1 MIELNWK
8 TVRFIV
14 VGVLGALVYFLC
26 SYLFLTYTEL
36 PAYAS
41 GLLAYACSFGFAYLG
56 QKIWAFRSVAPH
68 GVTLVRY
75 AVLQLFCAIFAAT
88 YTQVGV
94 SYSHLS
100 PLILSALATVFTG
113 GISYIISFCW
123 VFADSPEQVEEFR
136 KSESS
141 LMNLTSSKSYIQ
153 QYWRVLLIS
162 IFGLIACGLYTYLY
176 YYMPWGV
183 NLYAGHDD
191 AFFIGLARSL
201 VAGNWLGNYS
211 QYVLMKGPGYSF
223 FLVLT
228 HYLGLPLYL
237 LTAIFHCIT
246 VSFFAWVLYRL
257 SLSRVLSILVFVSLL
272 LLPLVI
278 SSGRIIRDQIYPDQT
293 LLGFGA
299 LIFSLFV
306 ANTTVKQCATAL
318 LAGVMFAWLWLTR
331 EEGVW
336 ILPAVVVLLVYAL
349 WQFWHSRK
357 LKQGLVNSV
366 LVLML
371 SFSSVHL
378 VFQFIN
384 LQVYDRFIGLD
395 IKEKNFKAALSA
407 LQSVREGEVIS
418 HVPVPQAVFP
428 AIYSVSPAFTEL
440 KHFFDTDGLAW
451 RQHGCGFYPWAC
463 DEIAGGWFIWALRE
477 AVASRG
483 YYRTPKMASDFFAR
497 VADEINKACADERL
511 HCEKSLV
518 SFMPEISQQ
527 QIDILPDTLEQLLDV
542 LLLSDYSAS
551 NMRVHSAILGSY
563 LDQSW
568 VMGFLHSQ
576 DRFISHEGIHLD
588 KRNNRQVFGRYAVV
602 NKNIEK
608 FEIVIT
614 DNQGEHYPFTLQQ
627 SASQRDINHF
637 YPFIMRTACPNECTL
652 SISVAGKEEFKALI
666 PDIDQYYNQ
675 TRALVLGNMQ
685 VFFDKVV
692 VGENK
697 FYPVFVAGE
706 RTTLKVRQL
715 LLSAFKGALPIVLFL
730 GLIAFFVLTVVT
742 ILQQTLSVL
751 YVLCGAFW
759 AAVFARLGILL
770 LVHIS
775 SFPAFNML
783 YFMPVYSLIIIASLM
798 SLYLLIAFIY
808 AYFSE
813 TQATGNSLISK

>member
-1 MIELNWK
+1 
-8 TVRFIV
+8 
-14 VGVLGALVYFLC
+14 LG
-26 SYLFLTYTEL
+26 SERGGGQ
-36 PAYAS
+36 S
-41 GLLAYACSFGFAYLG
+41 GL
-56 QKIWAFRSVAPH
+56 
-68 GVTLVRY
+68 
-75 AVLQLFCAIFAAT
+75 
-88 YTQVGV
+88 
-94 SYSHLS
+94 
-100 PLILSALATVFTG
+100 
-113 GISYIISFCW
+113 
-123 VFADSPEQVEEFR
+123 
-136 KSESS
+136 
-141 LMNLTSSKSYIQ
+141 
-153 QYWRVLLIS
+153 
-162 IFGLIACGLYTYLY
+162 
-176 YYMPWGV
+176 
-183 NLYAGHDD
+183 
-191 AFFIGLARSL
+191 
-201 VAGNWLGNYS
+201 
-211 QYVLMKGPGYSF
+211 
-223 FLVLT
+223 
-228 HYLGLPLYL
+228 
-237 LTAIFHCIT
+237 
-246 VSFFAWVLYRL
+246 
-257 SLSRVLSILVFVSLL
+257 
-272 LLPLVI
+272 
-278 SSGRIIRDQIYPDQT
+278 
-293 LLGFGA
+293 
-299 LIFSLFV
+299 
-306 ANTTVKQCATAL
+306 
-318 LAGVMFAWLWLTR
+318 
-331 EEGVW
+331 
-336 ILPAVVVLLVYAL
+336 
-349 WQFWHSRK
+349 
-357 LKQGLVNSV
+357 
-366 LVLML
+366 
-371 SFSSVHL
+371 
-378 VFQFIN
+378 
-384 LQVYDRFIGLD
+384 
-395 IKEKNFKAALSA
+395 
-407 LQSVREGEVIS
+407 
-418 HVPVPQAVFP
+418 
-428 AIYSVSPAFTEL
+428 
-440 KHFFDTDGLAW
+440 
-451 RQHGCGFYPWAC
+451 
-463 DEIAGGWFIWALRE
+463 
-477 AVASRG
+477 
-483 YYRTPKMASDFFAR
+483 DFFAR